1 MLARH
6 NQLVETLRAPIDA
19 TACLVGGI
27 KVRTLA
33 SILMSVL
40 KDHTGAHPIRGVS
53 IRKARIDAT
62 ACLVGGI
69 KVRTLAS
76 ILMSVLKDHTGAHP
90 IRGVSIRKARIDA
103 TACLVGGIKVR
114 TLASILTN
122 VLKDVTVARPTH
134 TASIH
139 RDHIDVTATGVTINL
154 EEAVMVCI
162 SPLRK
167 LRTILDIV
175 QKPKCNNCF
184 VIHSKYF

>member
-1 MLARH
+1 M
-6 NQLVETLRAPIDA
+6 
-19 TACLVGGI
+19 
-27 KVRTLA
+27 RTLA

-53 IRKARIDAT
+53 IRKVRTVAA
-62 ACLVGGI
+62 AFLVGETRVI
-69 KVRTLAS
+69 
-76 ILMSVLKDHTGAHP
+76 ILVLT
-90 IRGVSIRKARIDA
+90 
-103 TACLVGGIKVR
+103 
-114 TLASILTN
+114 LTN

-139 RDHIDVTATGVTINL
+139 RDHIDVTATVVTINL
-154 EEAVMVCI
+154 EVAVMVCI

>member
-53 IRKARIDAT
+53 IRKARTVA
-62 ACLVGGI
+62 AAFLVGETMVI
-69 KVRTLAS
+69 
-76 ILMSVLKDHTGAHP
+76 ILVLT
-90 IRGVSIRKARIDA
+90 
-103 TACLVGGIKVR
+103 
-114 TLASILTN
+114 LTN
-122 VLKDVTVARPTH
+122 VFKDVTIARPTH

-154 EEAVMVCI
+154 EVAVMVCI

-167 LRTILDIV
+167 LRIILYIA
-175 QKPKCNNCF
+175 QKRKCRAGTTA
-184 VIHSKYF
+184 KG

>member
-40 KDHTGAHPIRGVS
+40 KDHTAAHPIRGVS
-53 IRKARIDAT
+53 IHKARTVA
-62 ACLVGGI
+62 AAFLVG
-69 KVRTLAS
+69 RTMII
-76 ILMSVLKDHTGAHP
+76 ILVLT
-90 IRGVSIRKARIDA
+90 
-103 TACLVGGIKVR
+103 
-114 TLASILTN
+114 LTN

-134 TASIH
+134 TASIR
-139 RDHIDVTATGVTINL
+139 RDHIDATATGVTINL
-154 EEAVMVCI
+154 EVAVMVCI

>member
-53 IRKARIDAT
+53 IRKGRTVAA
-62 ACLVGGI
+62 AWLVGETMVI
-69 KVRTLAS
+69 
-76 ILMSVLKDHTGAHP
+76 ILVLT
-90 IRGVSIRKARIDA
+90 
-103 TACLVGGIKVR
+103 
-114 TLASILTN
+114 LTN
-122 VLKDVTVARPTH
+122 VFKDVTIARPTH

-154 EEAVMVCI
+154 EVAVMVCI

-167 LRTILDIV
+167 LRIILYIA
-175 QKPKCNNCF
+175 QKRKCRAGTTA
-184 VIHSKYF
+184 KG

>member
-40 KDHTGAHPIRGVS
+40 KDHTGAHSIRGVS
-53 IRKARIDAT
+53 IRKARTVA
-62 ACLVGGI
+62 AAFLVGETMVI
-69 KVRTLAS
+69 
-76 ILMSVLKDHTGAHP
+76 ILVLT
-90 IRGVSIRKARIDA
+90 
-103 TACLVGGIKVR
+103 
-114 TLASILTN
+114 LTN
-122 VLKDVTVARPTH
+122 VFKDVTIARPTH

-154 EEAVMVCI
+154 EVAVMVCI

-167 LRTILDIV
+167 LRIILYIA
-175 QKPKCNNCF
+175 QKRKCRAGTT
-184 VIHSKYF
+184 SKG